1 MESSLDPTTL
11 ILLLIPFILL
21 DLIMKIAALISI
33 SRAERVRGHNKLLWV
48 LVVLLVNML
57 GWVIWFMAGKE
68 E

>member
-1 MESSLDPTTL
+1 MLSSS
-11 ILLLIPFILL
+11 F
-21 DLIMKIAALISI
+21 
-33 SRAERVRGHNKLLWV
+33 ERLAGFFFWGPMNGMGWFCCIVPVV